1 MKRIAGKRKIIIFI
15 AGISAVFFLAVFYS
29 MIAGA
34 VFDGDTEAIH
44 IQPEEIENSTLIIGT
59 HLIHISALTE
69 ELYDIAMETAKDS
82 GQAELY
88 YKSELAGGTWYM
100 ISDATELSDITLAEK
115 SVQNSVISSLYIRY
129 HTKSDGITYDLLDNT
144 PVCIFDITDP
154 YELSELAEM
163 DALKTQLDSL
173 NQKKNKS
180 KTDVKNLSNIQKLI
194 EKGSELKETNQK
206 MDDMLASL
214 NSLYEK
220 HVKEPEADAIRKTMK
235 QIDSSR
241 RAAVLTELSDVLLP
255 NLLNQVQLSEGEDTD
270 GLYVDYDLTAAIG
283 TALEE
288 INSSLTEYES
298 KALNKGSHALS
309 EANYNFVQELAAA
322 AEEGNEEEALA
333 LAGSIADISH
343 IESGITV
350 YPDRESRLITD
361 KLLPLLDEKMKSC
374 MDKESFQKVFS
385 EGDFLAKSA
394 VSKMSSEAAKEFLEQ
409 RISQINTMLEE
420 LKERVLEEGG
430 GEPEKGMI
438 DEELYALIQEMA
450 EESKNVMRTA
460 MTELSLP
467 DTNEMSALLEKKKE
481 YQTERLSALDENNLE
496 LAEQLAGEL
505 ADLEEE
511 IDALEKSLTEILNSD
526 TAGEVEKSRAKAAL
540 QSGLAA
546 TQIESA
552 RGEILDD
559 LEEGAYD
566 SVLDA
571 LDGMNVLAQNSP
583 MQALNALKDIYKNA
597 AARLYLEDT
606 GSANSQKLNHILNK
620 VEEMTA
626 EIAPFTSQDA
636 DSDTLM
642 GIMEAVLG
650 QELSQCS
657 EKEQAAAAAA
667 LGQYA
672 QETESSEA
680 ENLAAELAA
689 DLYSAGNS
697 YLYLKLK
704 NEIEEF
710 ISLDTFAAC
719 SSVYRYIYHDGN
731 KTGILR
737 RRTDFYEF
745 TAFSSTVKLAEHKT
759 DEMNISAG
767 YQSSIYISSE
777 YMKETFGASSQYIS
791 NTEYAVLIL
800 PDMENLIA
808 EFLEALA
815 QA

>member
-1 MKRIAGKRKIIIFI
+1 MKRIAGKRKLIIFI
-15 AGISAVFFLAVFYS
+15 AGISAVLFLAVFGS
-29 MIAGA
+29 IIARA
-34 VFDGDTEAIH
+34 VFDGDTEAVH
-44 IQPEEIENSTLIIGT
+44 ILPEEIENSTLIIGT

-82 GQAELY
+82 GQTELY
-88 YKSELAGGTWYM
+88 YKSELADGTWYM
-100 ISDATELSDITLAEK
+100 ISDASELADITSAEK
-115 SVQNSVISSLYIRY
+115 SVQNSVISSLYVRY
-129 HTKSDGITYDLLDNT
+129 HTKSDGITYDLLNNT
-144 PVCIFDITDP
+144 SICIFDITDP

-180 KTDVKNLSNIQKLI
+180 KTDEKNLLNIQELI
-194 EKGSELKETNQK
+194 EKGSELKEKNQET
-206 MDDMLASL
+206 DDMLASL
-214 NSLYEK
+214 NTLYEK
-220 HVKEPEADAIRKTMK
+220 HVKEPEAETIRAAMK
-235 QIDSSR
+235 QVDSSR

-298 KALNKGSHALS
+298 EALNKGSHALS
-309 EANYNFVQELAAA
+309 EANYNFIQELSEAAK
-322 AEEGNEEEALA
+322 EGNEEEALA
-333 LAGSIADISH
+333 LAGSIADIQH

-350 YPDRESRLITD
+350 YPDRESRLITEE
-361 KLLPLLDEKMKSC
+361 LLPLLDEKMKSC
-374 MDKESFQKVFS
+374 TDNESFQKVFS
-385 EGDFLAKSA
+385 EGNFLAKSA
-394 VSKMSSEAAKEFLEQ
+394 VSKMSPEAAEEFLEQ
-409 RISQINTMLEE
+409 RISQINTMVEE
-420 LKERVLEEGG
+420 LKERVSEEGG
-430 GEPEKGMI
+430 GEHGEGMI

-450 EESKNVMRTA
+450 EDSKNIMRTA
-460 MTELSLP
+460 MTDLSLP

-481 YQTERLSALDENNLE
+481 YQTERLAALDENNLE
-496 LAEQLAGEL
+496 LAGQLSGEL

-511 IDALEKSLTEILNSD
+511 INTLEKSLTEILNSD
-526 TAGEVEKSRAKAAL
+526 TAGEAEKSRARAAL
-540 QSGLAA
+540 QSGLSAA
-546 TQIESA
+546 QIESA
-552 RGEILDD
+552 RGEVLDNLD
-559 LEEGAYD
+559 EGEYD
-566 SVLDA
+566 FVLDA
-571 LDGMNVLAQNSP
+571 LDRMNVLAKDSP
-583 MQALNALKDIYKNA
+583 LQALNALKDIYKSA

-606 GSANSQKLNHILNK
+606 GSDDSQKLNNILNK

-626 EIAPFTSQDA
+626 EIAPFTSQEA
-636 DSDTLM
+636 DSDTLT

-657 EKEQAAAAAA
+657 EKEQAAAVAA

-680 ENLAAELAA
+680 ENLAAGLAA
-689 DLYSAGNS
+689 DLYGTENS

-731 KTGILR
+731 KTGILQ

-745 TAFSSTVKLAEHKT
+745 TAFSSTVRLANHKT

-777 YMKETFGASSQYIS
+777 YMEETFGASSQYIS
-791 NTEYAVLIL
+791 NTEYAVLVL